1 MNILLHVLSVC
12 MAYTRSNV
20 NNKSVL
26 VNKSK
31 LFASLI
37 KSSKNITPL
46 VIVRDMFKAQRILS
60 QSSANFEH

>member
-1 MNILLHVLSVC
+1 MNILLHELSVC
-12 MAYTRSNV
+12 MAYKRSNV

-37 KSSKNITPL
+37 KSSRNILTL
-46 VIVRDMFKAQRILS
+46 VIARDVFKAKRILS
-60 QSSANFEH
+60 